1 MNKTNPGLLH
11 TLKHCLN
18 VLRGKDVFLSLDI
31 HRDTEHHGSEYGG
44 FAILKDSL
52 SANSVVLSCGVG
64 EDVSFDLSIIRK
76 YNCRIVAVDPTPKAV
91 NYVRRHVRT
100 DGFSLLEIA
109 VSSYDGLARFYLPKN
124 QDWVSGSLNQ
134 GGKTSSDFIEVS
146 CLRLG
151 SILRKANISR
161 LDLLKLDIEGA
172 EYDVLEEYI
181 SDKESPR
188 AKQIALEFHHHF
200 QNYHKLHTLKLCDR
214 LRKAG
219 YALAWV
225 SPTHREALFVAR
237 RAGDSC
243 S

>member
-1 MNKTNPGLLH
+1 MNLNR
-11 TLKHCLN
+11 LKHLLN
-18 VLRGKDVFLSLDI
+18 VWRGKDIALSLDTFQ
-31 HRDTEHHGSEYGG
+31 RTEYHGTEYGG
-44 FAILKDSL
+44 FAILENSLRPDSI
-52 SANSVVLSCGVG
+52 VLSCGVG
-64 EDVSFDLSIIRK
+64 EDASFDLAIMRK
-76 YNCRIVAVDPTPKAV
+76 YGCQILAVDPTPRAID
-91 NYVRRHVRT
+91 YVRRNVHAE
-100 DGFSLLEIA
+100 GFSLLEAA
-109 VSSYDGLARFYLPKN
+109 VSSHDGQARFYLPKN

-134 GGKTSSDFIEVS
+134 GGTISSDFIEVS
-146 CLRLG
+146 CQRIG

-214 LRKAG
+214 LRKEG

-225 SPTHREALFVAR
+225 SPTHREALFV
-237 RAGDSC
+237 DS
-243 S
+243 SPDQPRS